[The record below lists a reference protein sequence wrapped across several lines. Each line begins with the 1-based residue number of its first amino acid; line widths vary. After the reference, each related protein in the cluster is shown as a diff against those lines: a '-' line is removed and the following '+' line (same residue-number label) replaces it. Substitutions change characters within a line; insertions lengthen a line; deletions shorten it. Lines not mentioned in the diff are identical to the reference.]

1 MTEAATSAG
10 TSGTSGQVLVV
21 EDDPHMRQLVEEILS
36 DEGYQ
41 VRTAQDGQAALEE
54 VARELPG
61 VILLDMRMPRMNG
74 WEFAREFRERY
85 GRRAPI
91 VVLTAA
97 SDAGQRAAEIEA
109 EGFLG
114 KPFDLDDLIR
124 VVERFL
130 GARPA

>member
-1 MTEAATSAG
+1 MTQADSNAVDAARKA
-10 TSGTSGQVLVV
+10 VLVV
-21 EDDPHMRQLVEEILS
+21 EDDPDMRQLVEEILS
-36 DEGYQ
+36 DEGYR
-41 VRTAQDGQAALEE
+41 VNTAQDGQAALEE

-61 VILLDMRMPRMNG
+61 LILLDMRMPRMNG

-97 SDAGQRAAEIEA
+97 ADAGERAAEIGA

-114 KPFDLDDLIR
+114 KPFELDELLR
-124 VVERFL
+124 TVERFL
-130 GARPA
+130 SGEPA